1 MGVEIVNVTGGKPS
15 VSKARFISQLGAAT
29 RSLNAEIKKTIIQV
43 KAVDTGRMKN
53 NTKVKIE
60 YDFNKDKFIIQNSG
74 VSSTFYYIFIDEGT
88 QGPGIGIKARKITE
102 KTLNRAKV
110 QAALD
115 KLWSKWA
122 DYMIDRQFE
131 L

>member
-88 QGPGIGIKARKITE
+88 IHIKPRKITE
-102 KTLNRAKV
+102 KTLNKGKV

>member
-1 MGVEIVNVTGGKPS
+1 MGVEIINVTGGKPS

-88 QGPGIGIKARKITE
+88 IHIKPRRITD

-110 QAALD
+110 KVALD

>member
-1 MGVEIVNVTGGKPS
+1 MGVEIINVTGGKPS
-15 VSKARFISQLGAAT
+15 ESKARFISQLGAAT

-74 VSSTFYYIFIDEGT
+74 VNSTFYYIFIDEGT
-88 QGPGIGIKARKITE
+88 IHIKPRRITD